1 MEGKRTLSWTTFSKA
16 ARTLVWKVRLGSF
29 FGTILLANVALTLL
43 LFLGLL
49 LGLAAF
55 LGEAAFPFR
64 FCFSTLGLA
73 DFLGEAT
80 FPFRFGFSTLGV
92 LTGVLTG
99 VLSCSV
105 FLFFVFF
112 WTSCF
117 LGDTLI
123 LGDADFF
130 TLLLAVVFVSF
141 ASSLDFT
148 TLVPDLLEAGF
159 FLVFTAGFF
168 RGSSSD
174 SLSSGSAAWISE
186 DT

>member
-1 MEGKRTLSWTTFSKA
+1 MFVWRSSNLEGKRTLSWTTFSKA

-130 TLLLAVVFVSF
+130 TLLLAVVFVS
-141 ASSLDFT
+141 SLHP
-148 TLVPDLLEAGF
+148 L
-159 FLVFTAGFF
+159 
-168 RGSSSD
+168 
-174 SLSSGSAAWISE
+174 
-186 DT
+186 